1 MVQKKDY
8 QVFQGSKAAKIN
20 RFVLM
25 ALFENGCLSAFEI
38 AKKVAELDPQRA
50 KKNWYHEA
58 QKVNSVLTRRGGR
71 LSDLANKDFIE
82 KREHGYAL
90 TSNKG
95 FCTALLFYDQIPKP
109 AIDESN
115 KLFQFFPELK
125 RVIELGKK
133 YYPETELE
141 DYRNLKDIT
150 QRLLKKGL
158 NLELLSNAEFNSYFS
173 AEIERHYFNEIK
185 DKKDVKNSWV
195 SNPEINEAIMQYFS
209 HLEKI
214 LEKQLADFHS
224 TIESIR
230 VNSQGNKKLEIGKK
244 EDASN

>member
-1 MVQKKDY
+1 
-8 QVFQGSKAAKIN
+8 
-20 RFVLM
+20 
-25 ALFENGCLSAFEI
+25 
-38 AKKVAELDPQRA
+38 
-50 KKNWYHEA
+50 
-58 QKVNSVLTRRGGR
+58 
-71 LSDLANKDFIE
+71 
-82 KREHGYAL
+82 
-90 TSNKG
+90 
-95 FCTALLFYDQIPKP
+95 
-109 AIDESN
+109 
-115 KLFQFFPELK
+115 
-125 RVIELGKK
+125 VIELGKK

-158 NLELLSNAEFNSYFS
+158 NLELLSNAEFNGYFS
-173 AEIERHYFNEIK
+173 AEIESHYFNEIK

-244 EDASN
+244 EDASD